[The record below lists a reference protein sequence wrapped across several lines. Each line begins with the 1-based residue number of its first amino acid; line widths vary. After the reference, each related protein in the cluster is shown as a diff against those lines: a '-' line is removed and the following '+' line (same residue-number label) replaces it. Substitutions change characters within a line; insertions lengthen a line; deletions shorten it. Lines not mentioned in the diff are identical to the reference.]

1 MEMKDRV
8 ALVTG
13 AGTGIGRS
21 TAEAFARAGAKV
33 ALLAVFLYSGFY
45 HELVSFMAGSGY
57 GGPFLYFLLQWA
69 GVATENTCPARR
81 WLRGRVWLTRAWT
94 FAVVV
99 LPVGLFLQPG
109 LVDGYLVPML
119 TAGGVPGLGR

>member
-1 MEMKDRV
+1 FLPV
-8 ALVTG
+8 A
-13 AGTGIGRS
+13 R
-21 TAEAFARAGAKV
+21 RAGAQV

-69 GVATENTCPARR
+69 GVATENTRPPRR
-81 WLRGRVWLTRAWT
+81 LLRGRLWPARART
-94 FAVVV
+94 FPVVA

-109 LVDGYLVPML
+109 LVHGYLVPML
-119 TAGGVPGLGR
+119 TAGRVPGLER